1 MPNEASDGHKH
12 KTRDEH
18 HFNVLFIR
26 ESIIRIDW
34 IPCRVLLALIPDQS
48 LFRAASIAH
57 FFDAMMT
64 CQILGGPKTALS
76 ARRPSST
83 RSMAVLATKAQS
95 DGTIAQAGQSGR
107 SEGQQQAKRR
117 DVLKHATL
125 LGAVAAGSTL
135 FTPAMP
141 AKANRLLSSDW
152 EIINVPVDEGVV
164 FLDVAF
170 TGTDPLH
177 GFLVGTRQTLLE
189 TFDGGRT
196 WESRSVAAATDEG
209 FNFRF
214 NSISFNGDEGW
225 IVGKPSILLHST
237 DGGKNWERIPL
248 SAKLPGVPQLII
260 ALDGPGAA
268 EMTTDQGAI
277 YVTSN
282 AALNWTAAVQETVD
296 ATLNRVVSSGISGA
310 SYYEGS
316 FSTIQ
321 RSDAGDYLAVSAR
334 GNFFMSFQP
343 GDTYWHPHNR
353 PAPRRLQNM
362 GFIGDNV
369 WLTCK
374 GGDLYTAP
382 VEQIDNVDAFKQV
395 KINSRGYGILDVKA
409 VTKDVVIACGGGGSL
424 WMSRD
429 GGKTWKREKAADD
442 IAANLYEITSSG
454 GNTLIMGNDGVLL
467 RYTGTFA

>member
-1 MPNEASDGHKH
+1 MMP
-12 KTRDEH
+12 
-18 HFNVLFIR
+18 
-26 ESIIRIDW
+26 
-34 IPCRVLLALIPDQS
+34 
-48 LFRAASIAH
+48 
-57 FFDAMMT
+57 
-64 CQILGGPKTALS
+64 CQILGGPRAALS
-76 ARRPSST
+76 TRRSTVSNVSNVSTVSTVST
-83 RSMAVLATKAQS
+83 RSTRSVTVVATH
-95 DGTIAQAGQSGR
+95 AQAGQSER
-107 SEGQQQAKRR
+107 SELALGQAKRR

-125 LGAVAAGSTL
+125 LGAAAAGSTL
-135 FTPAMP
+135 FTPTLS

-214 NSISFNGDEGW
+214 NSIDFNGDEGW
-225 IVGKPSILLHST
+225 IVGKPSILLHTT
-237 DGGKNWERIPL
+237 DSGKNWERIPL
-248 SAKLPGVPQLII
+248 SSKLPGVPQLIT
-260 ALDGPGAA
+260 ALEGTGAA
-268 EMTTDQGAI
+268 EMTTDEGAI

-296 ATLNRVVSSGISGA
+296 ATLNRVISSGISGA

-321 RSDAGDYLAVSAR
+321 RSDTGDYLAVSSR
-334 GNFFMSFQP
+334 GNFFMSYSP

-362 GFIGDNV
+362 GYIGGDKV
-369 WLTCK
+369 WMTCK

-382 VEQIDNVDAFKQV
+382 VEKLDDVDSFKQI
-395 KINSRGYGILDVKA
+395 KINSRGYGILDIKQVS
-409 VTKDVVIACGGGGSL
+409 KDVVIACGGGGSL

-429 GGKTWKREKAADD
+429 AGKTWKREKAADD

-467 RYTGTFA
+467 RYTGTF